1 MSLPTSFTLT
11 PSEIPTH
18 WYNLAADL
26 PEPPAPPLHPTT
38 RQPVTL
44 EDMTA
49 IFPESLIVQEM
60 SQERWVE
67 IPAPVRE
74 MYAPW
79 RPTPLRRAVR
89 WEGAL
94 QTPAHIYYK

>member
-1 MSLPTSFTLT
+1 
-11 PSEIPTH
+11 
-18 WYNLAADL
+18 
-26 PEPPAPPLHPTT
+26 
-38 RQPVTL
+38 
-44 EDMTA
+44 
-49 IFPESLIVQEM
+49 M